1 MSTDSL
7 EKPAKPLFR
16 GLVDDAGVFPP
27 SALPLPEALNLH
39 WINRAGPYAALLGRF
54 LCRASQLGELHE
66 LVGDDQRLALGLI
79 MDTGVAGLS
88 DTVARAVE
96 DRRLLLE
103 TVEIPLPTEG
113 DLSEAAH
120 ATLHALQRTLP
131 QEVAAFIELPRV
143 PGWRDALSL
152 IAARGRGAKLRTGG
166 LVADAF
172 PTERE
177 VADFIKA
184 CVAEGA
190 TFKCTAGLHHAVRH
204 TDETTG
210 FEHHG
215 FLNILL
221 ATYEAVRGAS
231 VPELIEVLAERDPA
245 ELVDWVHTLD
255 ARTAQTCR
263 KYFVSFGSCSFTE
276 PVDDLTGLGLL
287 EKETA

>member
-7 EKPAKPLFR
+7 DNPANPLLR
-16 GLVDDAGVFPP
+16 RLVDDAGIFPP
-27 SALPLPEALNLH
+27 GDLPLSKALHLH
-39 WINRAGPYAALLGRF
+39 RINRTGPYSALLGRF
-54 LCRASQLGELHE
+54 LCRASQLDELRE
-66 LVGDDQRLALGLI
+66 LVGDDRLALGLI
-79 MDTGVAGLS
+79 MDTGIAGLPE
-88 DTVARAVE
+88 TVARAVE
-96 DRRLLLE
+96 DSRLSLE
-103 TVEIPLPTEG
+103 AVEIPLPSEG
-113 DLSEAAH
+113 DLSESAH

-131 QEVAAFIELPRV
+131 QEVAAFVEIPRV
-143 PGWRDALSL
+143 PGWRNALAL
-152 IAARGRGAKLRTGG
+152 VAARGRGVKLRTGG

-177 VADFIKA
+177 VADFVKA
-184 CVAEGA
+184 CVVEGA
-190 TFKCTAGLHHAVRH
+190 AFKCTAGLHHAVRH

-221 ATYEAVRGAS
+221 ATCEAVRGAS

-245 ELVDWVHTLD
+245 ELADRVRALD
-255 ARTAQTCR
+255 ARAAETCR
-263 KYFVSFGSCSFTE
+263 RYFVAYGSCSFTE